1 MECGR
6 LINTLYSL
14 NEATL
19 LASEGRSGQL
29 DQHETSLSVVDN
41 PDVLKTRHVG
51 GEEPSR
57 ASASNPQRSD
67 VYQPDARTS
76 PPLLS
81 LLEKEPPSRHVS
93 GQLDYVKHITG
104 LEKHESILPLLRAS
118 IEKKTNGGD
127 LDFLM
132 AEFAGKQNGN
142 LDTLPRYYSKTM
154 SKKVMAIEGMASA
167 SGVLSGSGVLN
178 ARLGSDTSS
187 GLLSHMVTTLSAE
200 VASQYLEKVADL
212 LLEFARADTTVK
224 SYMCSQS
231 LLSRLFHMFNRVEP
245 PILLKILKCT
255 NHLSTD
261 PNCLESLQRADAI
274 KHLIPNLEV
283 KEGNLV
289 DQIHHEAVYEHHP
302 RPKQLIVEND
312 LPQRLQ
318 NLIEERREG
327 QHLGGQVLVKQMAT
341 SLLKALHI
349 NTVL

>member
-1 MECGR
+1 MVHLAIDGMWQVFKLKRSTPRNDFCRIAAKNGILLR

-29 DQHETSLSVVDN
+29 DQHETLLSVIDN
-41 PDVLKTRHVG
+41 PDVSKTRHVG
-51 GEEPSR
+51 GEEPSN
-57 ASASNPQRSD
+57 SQRSD
-67 VYQPDARTS
+67 VYQPDGDRPRLSGAALDATEDVKQHHRISISSNRTS
-76 PPLLS
+76 TDKLQKLAESVSNGFPVTQPEQVRPLLS

-93 GQLDYVKHITG
+93 GQLDYVKHIAG

-118 IEKKTNGGD
+118 I
-127 LDFLM
+127 
-132 AEFAGKQNGN
+132 
-142 LDTLPRYYSKTM
+142 DTMPRYFSKTM
-154 SKKVMAIEGMASA
+154 SKKAMAIEGAASA
-167 SGVLSGSGVLN
+167 SGVLSGSDVLN

-231 LLSRLFHMFNRVEP
+231 LLSRLFQMFNRVEP

-289 DQIHHEAVYEHHP
+289 DQIHHEVTF
-302 RPKQLIVEND
+302 L
-312 LPQRLQ
+312 
-318 NLIEERREG
+318 
-327 QHLGGQVLVKQMAT
+327 T
-341 SLLKALHI
+341 
-349 NTVL
+349 